1 MFAKNKTRLPWP
13 AIVFLVAIHILVL
26 CAGFFAPYDFSEQN
40 RSLALAPPARLH
52 FVDSENQFHWRPFVY
67 HWVPRAG
74 RYGEYDED
82 RSRMFP
88 VRFLVQGDEGRL
100 LGFVST
106 RIHLF
111 GVDSPA
117 KLFLFGTDEYG
128 RDQFSRFVY
137 GGQISLFAGILAA
150 TLALGLGVALGTWA
164 GFAGR
169 WADAGIM
176 RVAELFL
183 SLPWLYLLFAVR
195 AFLPL
200 KTSSAQAFLIVIALI
215 GFIGWA
221 GPARMIRGIVL
232 SAKERHFVHAARAF
246 GASNAYLLRRHIVP
260 QTYGVV
266 LTQAS
271 LLVPQ
276 FLLAE
281 VTLSFLGL
289 GVGEPVPSWGAMLGS
304 MQHYHVLI
312 THWWIFVPGL
322 ILIPLFLCYHSL
334 ASALEARLKIISL

>member
-1 MFAKNKTRLPWP
+1 MFEKNKTRLPWL
-13 AIVFLVAIHILVL
+13 AITFLVAIHLVAL
-26 CAGFFAPYDFSEQN
+26 YAGFFAPYDYSEQN

-52 FVDSENQFHWRPFVY
+52 FVDSQNHFHLRPFVY
-67 HWVPRAG
+67 QWVPRPD
-74 RYGEYDED
+74 RFGEHEED
-82 RSRMFP
+82 RGRMYP
-88 VRFLVQGDEGRL
+88 LRFLVRGDEGRFF
-100 LGFVST
+100 GFLST
-106 RIHLF
+106 RVHLF
-111 GVDSPA
+111 GVESPG
-117 KLFLFGTDEYG
+117 KFFLFGTDEYG

-137 GGQISLFAGILAA
+137 GGQISLFAGLLAA
-150 TLALGLGVALGTWA
+150 ALALGLGIILGTLA
-164 GFAGR
+164 GFCGR

-200 KTSSAQAFLIVIALI
+200 KLSSAQAFLIVIALI

-232 SAKERHFVHAARAF
+232 SVKERHFVHAARAF
-246 GASNAYLLRRHIVP
+246 GASDAYLVRKHIVP

-266 LTQAS
+266 LTQAA

-289 GVGEPVPSWGAMLGS
+289 GVGEPVPSWGGMLGS

-312 THWWIFVPGL
+312 THWWVFFPGL
-322 ILIPLFLCYHSL
+322 IFIPLFLCYHSL
-334 ASALEARLKIISL
+334 ASALEARLKTISL